1 MMHFIVSYD
10 SAIFNMK
17 EQADKEPPSDLQ
29 GQKRKKKTLCSLSK
43 CTAQG
48 LEPPAFLC
56 MQQPRRASRCSCPFF
71 SEGEPTHAAWM
82 QSVLLHSAFR
92 RFLRDS
98 FVGVPFKNNPIV
110 NLREFSLCR
119 KGKFPEI
126 CYFYT
131 PESSID

>member
-1 MMHFIVSYD
+1 MTCKD
-10 SAIFNMK
+10 KK
-17 EQADKEPPSDLQ
+17 ER
-29 GQKRKKKTLCSLSK
+29 KRPCAAYRNVLHKVLNRQLFFVRSNLG
-43 CTAQG
+43 AH
-48 LEPPAFLC
+48 PDVVVRFLG
-56 MQQPRRASRCSCPFF
+56 
-71 SEGEPTHAAWM
+71 GEPTHAAWM